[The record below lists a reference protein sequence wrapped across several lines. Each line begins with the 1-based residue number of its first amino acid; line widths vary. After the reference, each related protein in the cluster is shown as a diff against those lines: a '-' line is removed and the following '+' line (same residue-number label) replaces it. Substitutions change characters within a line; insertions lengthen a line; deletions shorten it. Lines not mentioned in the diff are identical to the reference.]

1 MTRLGESCVAQPRQ
15 PTYSPVDQ
23 TIPVFVTKEHPN
35 RDMESS
41 DMTQGNDLF
50 DIIHTTRAM
59 RRLKPDPVPDE
70 LVQRILEAGTCAPT
84 KGDEPTLLCGMT
96 RMTSMNPGPGPG
108 RLFGILGLWLFF
120 PPWIPAVVETSSVVE
135 LLPWV

>member
-1 MTRLGESCVAQPRQ
+1 MA
-15 PTYSPVDQ
+15 
-23 TIPVFVTKEHPN
+23 
-35 RDMESS
+35 
-41 DMTQGNDLF
+41 QGNDLF

-96 RMTSMNPGPGPG
+96 RMTSMNRVPARDDCSASWACGCSSHPGFPLWLKRAPLLNCYPGSDFRNFFTAG
-108 RLFGILGLWLFF
+108 RLIWN
-120 PPWIPAVVETSSVVE
+120 S
-135 LLPWV
+135 